1 MARDA
6 ACPRGK
12 IRVLYK
18 KYINAVK
25 DIIMLDEP
33 NHRGAYL
40 GVSGEGRW

>member
-1 MARDA
+1 MQLAQ
-6 ACPRGK
+6 GEK
-12 IRVLYK
+12 LEYK